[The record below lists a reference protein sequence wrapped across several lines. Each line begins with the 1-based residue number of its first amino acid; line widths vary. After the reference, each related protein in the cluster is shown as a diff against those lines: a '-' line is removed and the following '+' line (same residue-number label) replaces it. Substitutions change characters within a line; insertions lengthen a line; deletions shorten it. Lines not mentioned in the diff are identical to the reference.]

1 MDLFICSSAHLLIC
15 SSSEHQY
22 QHQLICSASPSVHML
37 ICLSFH
43 LLIYTSAQHQH
54 RHHHQHHHQHQ
65 LICLYAHLLICSSA
79 HLLISSASASA
90 SVHHSWRKLGPQVPG
105 SFDFFGQ
112 N

>member
-1 MDLFICSSAHLLIC
+1 MGVHLLIC
-15 SSSEHQY
+15 SSARLVS
-22 QHQLICSASPSVHML
+22 ISIRISSASPSVHML

-54 RHHHQHHHQHQ
+54 RHHHQQHHQHQ